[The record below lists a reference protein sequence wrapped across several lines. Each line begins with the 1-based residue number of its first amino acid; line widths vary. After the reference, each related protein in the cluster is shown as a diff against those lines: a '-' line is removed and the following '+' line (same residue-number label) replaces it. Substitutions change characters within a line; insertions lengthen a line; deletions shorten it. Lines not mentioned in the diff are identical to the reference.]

1 MHSNIPIGA
10 TFHVDKNLIEVP
22 SLYHRQWAPDYP
34 PYVLFDYNGDK
45 HCIKLRKYY
54 NRYYFA
60 DRLKDFKRTM
70 GIHEG
75 FMITFSAPEKNW
87 IFHLHF
93 MPLLH
98 RQTCGRP
105 PITTRT
111 NVFTIDVSQHMI
123 SCAYPLVLPPD
134 ALNFVDA
141 STKYITILHTHGRR
155 HL

>member
-1 MHSNIPIGA
+1 MILHTIVICLD
-10 TFHVDKNLIEVP
+10 VYLQNLIEVP

-123 SCAYPLVLPPD
+123 SCAYPLVGFYSY
-134 ALNFVDA
+134 N
-141 STKYITILHTHGRR
+141 
-155 HL
+155 